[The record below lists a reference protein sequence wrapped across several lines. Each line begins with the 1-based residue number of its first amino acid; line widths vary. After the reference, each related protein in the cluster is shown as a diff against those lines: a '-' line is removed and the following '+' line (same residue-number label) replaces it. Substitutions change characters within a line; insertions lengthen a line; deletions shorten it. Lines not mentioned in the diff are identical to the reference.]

1 MWASACRAAHIGDF
15 SIIGIISAGARTT
28 SAIQNFTA
36 SDLRP
41 AETSAVIRPVGSSAS
56 SLVPGITNGAS

>member
-1 MWASACRAAHIGDF
+1 M
-15 SIIGIISAGARTT
+15 ISAGALTT

-41 AETSAVIRPVGSSAS
+41 AETRAVIRPVGSSAS